1 MSANL
6 LRIAEVR
13 HTIAPWNSI
22 CKVRLSRGLAMSSNN
37 NQTLA
42 EPEFGKFRKL
52 LWPIHNYELKKFLP
66 LGLIMFCIL
75 FNYTLLR
82 DTKDTLVVNA
92 SGASAITFL
101 KLYCVTP
108 CAILFVILYAKLT
121 NILKREYVFYTIVT
135 PFLIFFGIFG
145 FVLYPNLDAL
155 HPSQEMLAS
164 ITASYPRLSGFVDIF
179 AYWSYSLFYVL
190 AEIWG
195 SAMIALMF
203 WQFANQIVRMKE
215 SKRFYG
221 LFVVIGNAALILSGF
236 VVSFCSESIK
246 DFFPG
251 QSPEQVW
258 GISLKWLMGSVV
270 VMGILAMALY
280 RWMHTNV
287 LPDPRYYDGDDV
299 AIGAGKKKKK
309 KPGLAESFKIIISSP
324 ELGLIAML
332 IMAYGVTINLVE
344 VQWKEQ
350 LKFYFAGD
358 RGGYNGFM
366 GQYSLWTGVFTI
378 LFSLFIGSNIL
389 RVVSWFKAAVITPAF
404 ILVGGGLF
412 FAFILSS
419 KDIMYLKD
427 LVANILLSIGTNP
440 VTAATFLGA
449 AIVIMSKSIKYSL
462 FDPTKEMAY
471 IPLDD
476 ELKTKGKAAVDVIG
490 GRAGKAGGAFVQNML
505 FIAFATKDA
514 IAIAPIAFGVFF
526 AVCILW
532 VFSVKLLSK
541 RVNAAVERRNQ
552 EEAQATTATATTTAP
567 AAA

>member
-1 MSANL
+1 M
-6 LRIAEVR
+6 E
-13 HTIAPWNSI
+13 
-22 CKVRLSRGLAMSSNN
+22 
-37 NQTLA
+37 Q
-42 EPEFGKFRKL
+42 EFGPIRKI

-82 DTKDTLVVNA
+82 DTKDTLVVNS

-121 NILKREYVFYTIVT
+121 NVLKREYVFYTVVT
-135 PFLIFFGIFG
+135 PFLIFFGVFG
-145 FVLYPNLDAL
+145 FLLYPNLASL
-155 HPSQEMLAS
+155 HPSQELLNEIYA
-164 ITASYPRLSGFVDIF
+164 AYPRLSGFIDIF

-221 LFVVIGNAALILSGF
+221 LFVVIGNLALILSGF

-251 QSPEQVW
+251 QTPEQVW

-270 VMGILAMALY
+270 LMGIAAMMLY

-287 LPDPRYYDGDDV
+287 LTDPRYYDGDEV
-299 AIGAGKKKKK
+299 AINSGKKKKK
-309 KPGLAESFKIIISSP
+309 KPGLVESFKIIISSP

-366 GQYSLWTGVFTI
+366 GQYSLWTGVITI

-389 RVVSWFKAAVITPAF
+389 RVVSWFKAAVITPVF
-404 ILVGGGLF
+404 ILLGGGAF
-412 FAFILSS
+412 FCFILSS
-419 KDIMYLKD
+419 KDVMYLKD
-427 LVANILLSIGTNP
+427 FVADILLSIGTNP
-440 VTAATFLGA
+440 IAAATFLGA

-526 AVCILW
+526 AVCLLW
-532 VFSVKLLSK
+532 IFSVKLLSTK
-541 RVNAAVERRNQ
+541 VNAAVERRNTA
-552 EEAQATTATATTTAP
+552 EAAPVAGAVVGSTATSAQTA
-567 AAA
+567 